1 MKNYKKIRRIFEQEA
16 IAPDATAELGMN
28 PQMPAPMDSE
38 MPPMSHDEM
47 NMPQD
52 ALPAPGE
59 TSTPIDPMSMTVRD
73 FVNKCKEIDPLVC
86 MGIESFIAKNQ
97 QSFMEPSAQ
106 SEPTSD
112 DMSFSNVVDAPAAPA
127 PAQNFSLDQ
136 SPEALNFPA

>member
-16 IAPDATAELGMN
+16 ISPDATAELGMN
-28 PQMPAPMDSE
+28 PQMSAPMDSE
-38 MPPMSHDEM
+38 MPPMDHDAM

-97 QSFMEPSAQ
+97 QSFVEPAAMA
-106 SEPTSD
+106 PTPD
-112 DMSFSNVVDAPAAPA
+112 TNMSFSNVVDGPVAPA